1 MSIHDGTNHLVLLVV
16 LYGLMYHF
24 RAYVADEN
32 TVKVVNYTNWETR
45 NGAINKTVSLIVT
58 PNVVVRL

>member
-1 MSIHDGTNHLVLLVV
+1 MNRLYVLHD
-16 LYGLMYHF
+16 F
-24 RAYVADEN
+24 RSYVADEN